1 MSSGYETGRFANVGD
16 LSQVSSHT
24 DVAQVAERMLTD
36 LRDHPAE
43 WENPTLERFL
53 DALAASL
60 EGCLAC
66 TPTAPSASRNL
77 RPGRSSPKHSS
88 WPAATSSHIKLAPDT
103 GIMRQDAR
111 NMASDGMKFT

>member
-1 MSSGYETGRFANVGD
+1 MSSGYETGRFARAGD

-60 EGCLAC
+60 EGLPGLYANRGERFPESPTWKILAE
-66 TPTAPSASRNL
+66 AL
-77 RPGRSSPKHSS
+77 V
-88 WPAATSSHIKLAPDT
+88 
-103 GIMRQDAR
+103 
-111 NMASDGMKFT
+111 MASGYE

>member
-1 MSSGYETGRFANVGD
+1 MNSGYETGRFANAGD

-24 DVAQVAERMLTD
+24 DVAQVAERMLAD

-60 EGCLAC
+60 EGLPGLYANRGEPFPES
-66 TPTAPSASRNL
+66 PTWKIFAEAL
-77 RPGRSSPKHSS
+77 V
-88 WPAATSSHIKLAPDT
+88 
-103 GIMRQDAR
+103 
-111 NMASDGMKFT
+111 MASGYE